1 MPCSLASSALIALT
15 ACCLFHPGQ
24 AGAATQAHAASASS
38 STSMQEVLAIDDTRL
53 NWRHNDQILELVA
66 SSDGLLVTQASASLS
81 LQLQRGDRVRTAGR
95 TEITTVAT
103 LLAALRAAAGNP
115 VAVDVMRDG
124 VQVHLIWTAAT
135 YTPLLP
141 PAAP

>member
-1 MPCSLASSALIALT
+1 MPCSLATSALIALT

-24 AGAATQAHAASASS
+24 AHATTQAHAASASS
-38 STSMQEVLAIDDTRL
+38 SASVQEALAIDDTRL

-66 SSDGLLVTQASASLS
+66 SSDGLLVTQASASLR

-95 TEITTVAT
+95 TPITAVAT
-103 LLAALRAAAGNP
+103 LLAALHAAAGNP
-115 VAVDVMRDG
+115 IAVDVMRDG
-124 VQVHLIWTAAT
+124 VQVHLIWTAAM

-141 PAAP
+141 HTAP

>member
-15 ACCLFHPGQ
+15 ACCLLHPGQ
-24 AGAATQAHAASASS
+24 ADAATRARAASASS
-38 STSMQEVLAIDDTRL
+38 STSTQEVLAIDDTRL
-53 NWRHNDQILELVA
+53 NWRHDDQILELVA

-95 TEITTVAT
+95 TQITTIAT
-103 LLAALRAAAGNP
+103 LLAALQAAAGNP
-115 VAVDVMRDG
+115 IAVDVMRDG